1 MGDGV
6 RSFVGDEGVSD
17 CMINDSGVKVLV
29 DVDPFSE
36 GTGDVAIMEINTT
49 FQELSMVSYYNGIIL
64 QWCHIV
70 MYIIQ

>member
-6 RSFVGDEGVSD
+6 RNFVGDEGVSD

-36 GTGDVAIMEINTT
+36 GTGDVAIMEINMT
-49 FQELSMVSYYNGIIL
+49 FQALAEI
-64 QWCHIV
+64 
-70 MYIIQ
+70 